1 MKIRDF
7 GVEMWMAKYE
17 NEAIYNIAETCVA
30 SITVDELLEMA
41 NMKTEAFEKISQ
53 MKMTYGAIEGSNDLR
68 SEISKLFNAVELDN
82 ITVTHGTIG
91 ANSLAYDVLV
101 EPGDHVISVLPTYQ
115 QHYSIPESL
124 GAVVDILP
132 LKWENEF
139 LPDIEELKSLIRPN
153 TKMISINNPNNPTGA
168 VMDADLLMKIV
179 EIAKSVDAYIL
190 CDEVYRGLDHT
201 AGFTP
206 SIVDLYEKG
215 ISTGSLSK
223 TYSLAGLRIGWLV
236 GPKDFIVNS
245 NKRRDYNIISCGMID
260 DYLATIALKNKSK
273 ILERS
278 LSIVRNNIEILD
290 KWVKHSKYVEYIRP
304 KGGTTAFLKY
314 DRDIRSEELCKDIL
328 EKTGVMLVP
337 GSALDM
343 ESYLRVGYA
352 NSTEVL
358 NEGLSRLQKY
368 FDENWK

>member
-17 NEAIYNIAETCVA
+17 NDAVYNIAETCVA
-30 SITVDELLEMA
+30 SITVDELLTMA
-41 NMKTEAFEKISQ
+41 NMKAEAFEKISQ

-68 SEISKLFNAVELDN
+68 NEISKLYKAVEVDN

-91 ANSLAYDVLV
+91 ANSLVYDVLV

-124 GAVVDILP
+124 GATVDILP
-132 LKWENEF
+132 LRWENEF
-139 LPDIEELKSLIRPN
+139 LPNIDELKSLIKPN

-168 VMDADLLMKIV
+168 VIGSDLLSKIV
-179 EIAKSVDAYIL
+179 EVARSVDAYIL
-190 CDEVYRGLDHT
+190 CDEVYRGLDHEE
-201 AGFTP
+201 GFTP

-223 TYSLAGLRIGWLV
+223 TYSLAGLRIGWVV
-236 GPKDFIVNS
+236 GPKDLIVNA

-278 LSIVRNNIEILD
+278 LSIVRTNVEIID
-290 KWVKHSKYVEYIRP
+290 KWVKNSKHVDYIRP

-314 DRDIRSEELCKDIL
+314 SRDVKSETLCKDIL

-337 GSALDM
+337 GTALDM
-343 ESYLRVGYA
+343 EGYLRVGYA

-358 NEGLSRLQKY
+358 TEGLARLQKY